1 MGFAYMAAIFKSQGH
16 IVDYLTNEIPNSD
29 IAFISSSR
37 VDYRNEILWAKK
49 LQTAGVKVYFIGI
62 FSSNKLELFLPYC
75 TGIIEGEPEEACYRL
90 AQGKLLAGVILSS
103 FVKDLESLPFPDWD
117 IFPHKI
123 FSYILALKDRPIF
136 PIFPIRCL
144 NFIGNTS

>member
-62 FSSNKLELFLPYC
+62 FPQTNRNCFYP
-75 TGIIEGEPEEACYRL
+75 IVL
-90 AQGKLLAGVILSS
+90 A
-103 FVKDLESLPFPDWD
+103 
-117 IFPHKI
+117 
-123 FSYILALKDRPIF
+123 
-136 PIFPIRCL
+136 
-144 NFIGNTS
+144 